1 MRHTPYTKI
10 SKNKLHNLLI
20 KRKLPEATIN
30 QIKEQVALKKKQIQI
45 ARVESKVR
53 HKRWADLIK
62 PLTREIN
69 LVKANYNYH
78 ANANPDTAKFYVDY
92 LEALINTRQLLT
104 KHKLERKATPI
115 NTAKDKRTWV
125 DWVNKQEREDLT
137 QRYLN
142 LPYNTKLKRKVI
154 FPQPSKLPKQ
164 LTQKD

>member
-10 SKNKLHNLLI
+10 SKNKLHNLLV
-20 KRKLPEATIN
+20 KRNLPDFAVN
-30 QIKEQVALKKKQIQI
+30 QIKEQVALRKKQINTT
-45 ARVESKVR
+45 RVENR
-53 HKRWADLIK
+53 IRYKRWADLIK

-69 LVKANYNYH
+69 IVKANINYH
-78 ANANPDTAKFYVDY
+78 REHNPLTYQFYTDY
-92 LEALINTRQLLT
+92 LETLVDTRQLLT

-125 DWVNKQEREDLT
+125 DWVNKLEKEELT

-142 LPYNTKLKRKVI
+142 LPYYYKAKRKTI
-154 FPQPSKLPKQ
+154 FPQPKQLPKQ

>member
-53 HKRWADLIK
+53 HKRWSDLIK

-69 LVKANYNYH
+69 LVKASIIYH
-78 ANANPDTAKFYVDY
+78 KQHNPLTYQFYTDY
-92 LEALINTRQLLT
+92 LDCLVYTRVVLT

-125 DWVNKQEREDLT
+125 DWVNKTERADLT

-154 FPQPSKLPKQ
+154 FPQPKQLPKQ
-164 LTQKD
+164 LTQKE